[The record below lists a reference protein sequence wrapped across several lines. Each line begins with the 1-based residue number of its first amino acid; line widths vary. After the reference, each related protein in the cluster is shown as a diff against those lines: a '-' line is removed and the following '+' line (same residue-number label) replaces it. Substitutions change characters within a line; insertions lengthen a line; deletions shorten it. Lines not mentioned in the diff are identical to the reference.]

1 MAADFAAKPR
11 IVAAGKQEES
21 MKVPEANRGVRAEA
35 AGASR
40 FVYGFLED
48 PGIDDVRSLLGG
60 KGAGVRDMRKLG
72 FLVPE
77 GFTITTEACTHYI
90 ESGELPE
97 GLMDDV
103 KSHMALVE
111 EATDRAFG
119 SPVNPLLVSVRSGAP
134 VSMPGMM
141 DTVLNLGL
149 NDETVSGL
157 AEHTGDERFAYDSY
171 RRFIQ
176 AFGEIVLKVPGHHF
190 EEAIEEVKV
199 RRGVEAD
206 TELSADDLNDLTD
219 QFKATISERS
229 EEEFPEDPVKQLE
242 LAIKAVFDS
251 WLGARAAAYRR
262 EYGIPET
269 LGTAVTVQRMV
280 FGNMGETSATGVAFT
295 RNPATGEQGI
305 FGEFL
310 LNAQGEDVVAGI
322 RTPLPLRE
330 MERVLPGAYHQFLE
344 TAERLER
351 ENQDMQDTE
360 FTVERDR
367 LYMLQTRRG
376 KRTAEAALKIAR
388 DMAEEGLISREEAVM
403 RVEPASLD
411 QLRHPRVDPEA
422 DLEVLAEGL
431 PASPGAATGKIV
443 LTAEEARE
451 RAEAGED
458 VLLVRRETHPDD
470 VEGMFAARGVLTALG
485 GMTSHAAVVARG
497 MGKPA
502 VTGCGALKIDPTRG
516 EISLDGTMLKD
527 GDILTIDGADGRVIR
542 GAVQLVQPELS
553 EDFEAVLRWADEVR
567 ALGVRANA
575 DTPVD
580 ARRARELGAEGVG
593 LCRTEHMFMEGERL
607 RIMREMILSESDEA
621 LGEALVQLEPMQ
633 REDFEG
639 IFQAMDGLPVTV
651 RLLDPPLHEFLPE
664 SKDLVKEI
672 ALREARGESA
682 EEHRRQLRVAQS
694 LEERN
699 PMLGLRGCRLGLL
712 RPEIYLMQA
721 RAIAQAARA
730 VREAGG
736 EPVVEIMIP
745 LVGFPSEL
753 ERMRTLILEELAG
766 DELPIGT
773 MIELPRACAV
783 AGEIARVADFFSFGT
798 NDLTQ
803 MVCGISRDD
812 AEEKF
817 LSDYLKSGI
826 LQENPFETLDQ
837 EGVGELVRMAH
848 ERGREANPQLKLGV
862 CGEHGGDAKSVSFF
876 HEVGLD
882 YVSCSPFR
890 VPGARLA
897 AAQAALKER
906 SATGRPV

>member
-1 MAADFAAKPR
+1 MAVGFAGKPR
-11 IVAAGKQEES
+11 IIAAGKQEES
-21 MKVPEANRGVRAEA
+21 MKVPEADRGVRAEA
-35 AGASR
+35 ASAKK

-60 KGAGVRDMRKLG
+60 KGAGIREMRKLG
-72 FLVPE
+72 FPVPE
-77 GFTITTEACTHYI
+77 GFTITTEACALYI
-90 ESGELPE
+90 KSGELPE

-119 SPVNPLLVSVRSGAP
+119 SSMNPLLVSVRSGASI
-134 VSMPGMM
+134 SMPGMM

-149 NDETVSGL
+149 GDATVRGL
-157 AEHTGDERFAYDSY
+157 ARSTGDERFAQDSY

-176 AFGEIVLKVPGHHF
+176 AFGEIVLKVPGHLF
-190 EEAIEEVKV
+190 EEAIEEAKG

-206 TELSADDLNDLTD
+206 TELSAEDLKELTD
-219 QFKATISERS
+219 RFKTIISERS
-229 EEEFPEDPVKQLE
+229 EDEFPEDPVKHLE

-295 RNPATGEQGI
+295 RNPSTGEQDI

-322 RTPLPLRE
+322 RTPRPLRE
-330 MERVLPGAYHQFLE
+330 MEQVLPNAYQQFLE
-344 TAERLER
+344 TAGKLER
-351 ENQDMQDTE
+351 EFRDMQDVE
-360 FTVERDR
+360 FTVEQDK
-367 LYMLQTRRG
+367 LYMLQTRSG
-376 KRTAEAALKIAR
+376 KCTGAAALKIAR
-388 DMAEEGLISREEAVM
+388 DMAEEGLISHDEAIM

-411 QLRHPRVDPEA
+411 QLLHPRVDPEA
-422 DLEVLAEGL
+422 EPEVLAKGL

-443 LTAEEARE
+443 LTAAEAKE
-451 RAEAGED
+451 RAEAGEA

-470 VEGMFAARGVLTALG
+470 VEGMIAAKGVLTAFG

-502 VTGCGALKIDPTRG
+502 VTGCSALKMDLARG
-516 EISLDGTMLKD
+516 ELEIGGKSVEAGEVLSLG
-527 GDILTIDGADGRVIR
+527 GADGSIIR
-542 GAVQLVQPELS
+542 GDVPLVEPTPS
-553 EDFEAVLRWADEVR
+553 EDFEVLLSWADEAR

-575 DTPVD
+575 DTPKD

-607 RIMREMILSESDEA
+607 QIMREMILSESDDA
-621 LGEALVQLEPMQ
+621 LKEALVKLEPMQ

-639 IFQAMDGLPVTV
+639 IFSAMYGLPVTV
-651 RLLDPPLHEFLPE
+651 RLLDPPLHEFLPD
-664 SKDLVKEI
+664 SKDLAREI
-672 ALREARGESA
+672 AEREARAEDA
-682 EEHRRQLRVAQS
+682 EELRRQLRVAEN

-712 RPEIYLMQA
+712 RPEVYLMQT
-721 RAIAQAARA
+721 RAIAQAAKA
-730 VREAGG
+730 VREYGG
-736 EPVVEIMIP
+736 DPVVEIMIP

-753 ERMRTLILEELAG
+753 ERMRDLILEELTG
-766 DELPIGT
+766 EEVPIGT

-783 AGEIARVADFFSFGT
+783 AGEIARAADFFSFGT

-826 LQENPFETLDQ
+826 LQENPFETLDRD
-837 EGVGELVRMAH
+837 GVGELVHMAR
-848 ERGREANPQLKLGV
+848 ERGRETNPHLKLGV
-862 CGEHGGDAKSVSFF
+862 CGEHGGDPKSVAFF
-876 HEVGLD
+876 HEAGLD

-890 VPGARLA
+890 LPGARLA

-906 SATGRPV
+906 STTRQPV